1 MKSFTKNILTLSLVT
16 TALISATSSLYADAA
31 ADQISMQLG
40 AIQLGYT
47 TPYVPSAADLTN
59 GVAASVYKQGA
70 LSQTA
75 TVTTYTTTA
84 FVVKPG
90 TTNITVVANPQS
102 STYRSQYL
110 AAVTNALATPTL
122 ATIPKQTV
130 KTYNPK
136 TRTYVNVANV
146 TATLSPA
153 STTPTLILQ
162 SVVGKMPNFA
172 SAIVSNAVA
181 ANMAGSNTTI
191 SGYQIFIPTWGK
203 APAPTKSNLS
213 SQANVNLFNQKT
225 ASAQLSN
232 ANTAASKALSATCLA
247 YANGTV
253 DWAAFPK
260 TGNPTNPP
268 YLPNFGTTTLGQKGL
283 TNNQIPNLVG
293 LASAAAAV
301 TANAINGLG
310 VGTES
315 TNAGVLYGQTQ
326 SNVQSMTATLVKA
339 AATFQA
345 TSTKNNTAAGQNY
358 YTYGSVAASA
368 FAATTQIAGSNNYYA
383 STSINDNPNDAIN
396 TALLNS
402 VISGAVSAVK
412 TSLPNV
418 NAVACGVS
426 QGFLATYLF
435 TTTNS
440 ITVSNNTW
448 YNDYVTANAATLNT
462 SMQKA
467 YGKTSTDFTSVITE
481 SLSKLWTDYQSYVN
495 TGKTNRTYFANI
507 AGSIGINLTTTNV
520 AAVPLFNGVGTPV
533 TDTTG
538 L

>member
-84 FVVKPG
+84 FVVKSG

-153 STTPTLILQ
+153 TTTPTLILQ
-162 SVVGKMPNFA
+162 SVVAKMPNFA
-172 SAIVSNAVA
+172 SAIISNTVA

-203 APAPTKSNLS
+203 VPAPTKSNLS

-225 ASAQLSN
+225 ASAQLAN
-232 ANTAASKALSATCLA
+232 ANTAASKALAAACVA

-283 TNNQIPNLVG
+283 TNNQVNNLYG
-293 LASAAAAV
+293 LANAASAIAAS
-301 TANAINGLG
+301 AINGLG
-310 VGTES
+310 VGTGS
-315 TNAGVLYGQTQ
+315 TNAEVLYGQTQ
-326 SNVQSMTATLVKA
+326 SNVASMTSAMVKA
-339 AATFQA
+339 V
-345 TSTKNNTAAGQNY
+345 STTIQ
-358 YTYGSVAASA
+358 
-368 FAATTQIAGSNNYYA
+368 
-383 STSINDNPNDAIN
+383 STSINAKTPAGNNFYTYGAISAEVFGEVTQLSGTN
-396 TALLNS
+396 NYFAGTLVGSSVANYLLQS
-402 VISGAVSAVK
+402 VITGACSVVK
-412 TSLPNV
+412 TSIPNL
-418 NAVACGVS
+418 NAVASGVA
-426 QGFLATYLF
+426 QGFLAAYLF

-440 ITVSNNTW
+440 PSSMTNATW
-448 YNDYVTANAATLNT
+448 LSDYETANTGTLN
-462 SMQKA
+462 SAIEKA
-467 YGKTSTDFTSVITE
+467 SGKTTTDFSPVINQQ
-481 SLSKLWTDYQSYVN
+481 LSKLFTDYQNYASS
-495 TGKTNRTYFANI
+495 GMTNRAYFNNV
-507 AGSIGINLTTTNV
+507 AGAAGINLATTNI
-520 AAVPLFNGVGTPV
+520 ALVPLFNGVGSPV